1 MAIYVKVV
9 YTGTDITTEFSN
21 ELSSMPVEEKAAILQ
36 EIVDHLK
43 VDLLIIEKSL

>member
-1 MAIYVKVV
+1 MSIYVKVV

-21 ELSSMPVEEKAAILQ
+21 ELSSMPVDEKAAILQ

-43 VDLLIIEKSL
+43 IDLLLVEESL